1 MKGVVIIPTYNERE
15 NIIPRSGGRRNASQY
30 GIIDAVHKNL
40 PQADV
45 LIVDDA
51 SPDGTADVV
60 KQKMKRDPKLHLIE
74 REGKLGLGT
83 AYIRGF
89 GWALQHGY
97 DYAFEMDADF
107 SHDPADLPRFIA
119 EIQKGADLVIG
130 SRYVPGGGVLDWPA
144 KRMILSHY
152 ANIYARFGT
161 TTPIKDMTAGFKCYR
176 TEVFKHIHMDEI
188 ETDGY
193 GFQIEIDYRVWR
205 AGFKVREIPII
216 FRDRRVGVSKLN
228 KRIVWQALFL
238 VPRLGLWNLWR

>member
-1 MKGVVIIPTYNERE
+1 MIIPTYNEIE
-15 NIIPRSGGRRNASQY
+15 NIAPRSGGKRDPHKY
-30 GIIDAVHKNL
+30 GIIDAVHGHL
-40 PQADV
+40 PGADV

-51 SPDGTADVV
+51 SPDGTARVV
-60 KQKMKRDPKLHLIE
+60 KEKMKRDKKLHLIE

-89 GWALQHGY
+89 NWALEHAY

-107 SHDPADLPRFIA
+107 SHDPHDLPRFVA
-119 EIQKGADLVIG
+119 EIEKGADLVIG
-130 SRYVPGGGVLDWPA
+130 SRYIPGGGVVDWPPR
-144 KRMILSHY
+144 RMFLSHY

-161 TTPIKDMTAGFKCYR
+161 GAPIKDLTAGFKCYR
-176 TEVFKHIHMDEI
+176 TEVFEHIRMNEI
-188 ETDGY
+188 STDGY

-205 AGFKVREIPII
+205 AGFKVKEIPII

-238 VPRLGLWNLWR
+238 VPRLGLWNVWR